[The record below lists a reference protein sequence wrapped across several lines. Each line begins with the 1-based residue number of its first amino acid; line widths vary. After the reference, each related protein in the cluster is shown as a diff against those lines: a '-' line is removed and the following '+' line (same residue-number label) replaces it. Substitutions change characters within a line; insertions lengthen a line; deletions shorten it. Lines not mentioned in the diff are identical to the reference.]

1 MKVVPATACMAN
13 NADDIGLEIAP
24 KYIQPNY
31 VRCHLFDALFVI
43 YSFDGPAKLQY
54 LH

>member
-1 MKVVPATACMAN
+1 MKVVASTACMVLRN
-13 NADDIGLEIAP
+13 NADDIGLEIAL

-43 YSFDGPAKLQY
+43 YSFDDSAKLQ
-54 LH
+54 